1 MKKNNGF
8 LSSLQKSTKVT
19 LLSCMSFIALTLLIL
34 IFFILFPITPSER
47 IMASIGRENVSNRN
61 QNNNAD
67 TVPGIVTTAETTP
80 KAVNTGI
87 IEEETGTRPAKT
99 YKIVIT
105 TGSGFL
111 WNGRIPAGI
120 DDTKTTVVISED
132 PQYPTPDPGYTYPIY
147 TQPATEEEPEY
158 PEDPNVT
165 TPVNPENPV
174 GTEYPV
180 TEPPIDPNIP
190 PVDPNIPPVVTDAPV
205 PVDPVI
211 PDPPPQTQPPV
222 IIDPQPPVDPV
233 TPPEPNGEG
242 DVVSEW

>member
-8 LSSLQKSTKVT
+8 LGNLQKSTKVT

-47 IMASIGRENVSNRN
+47 IMASIGRENVSNNN

-67 TVPGIVTTAETTP
+67 TALGIVTTAKATSET
-80 KAVNTGI
+80 VNTGI

-120 DDTKTTVVISED
+120 DDTKTTVVISDD
-132 PQYPTPDPGYTYPIY
+132 PEYPVADPGYAYPVY

-165 TPVNPENPV
+165 TPANPENPDYPA

-180 TEPPIDPNIP
+180 ATEP
-190 PVDPNIPPVVTDAPV
+190 PVDPNIPPVTDAPV
-205 PVDPVI
+205 PVDPVT

-222 IIDPQPPVDPV
+222 IIDPPQPPVDPV